1 MPEVLTCASCQRK
14 LQVPENLLGR
24 VASIDLLG
32 NSLINPIGP
41 LAAAALVG
49 SIGATGAFVV
59 AGAYAVAFASIG
71 LVVSPVRRMEE
82 ARA

>member
-1 MPEVLTCASCQRK
+1 
-14 LQVPENLLGR
+14 
-24 VASIDLLG
+24 
-32 NSLINPIGP
+32 
-41 LAAAALVG
+41 VG